1 MSVDT
6 NTRGKDLAPY
16 VPLAHEDVEFLIP
29 KNLRKWAA
37 DLVVDA
43 KRSLLGTRFVV
54 QAGHAHGPG

>member
-6 NTRGKDLAPY
+6 NTKGKDLAPY
-16 VPLAHEDVEFLIP
+16 QALAHEDVEFLIP
-29 KNLRKWAA
+29 SNLRKWAA

-43 KRSLLGTRFVV
+43 KRSLLGTKFVV